1 MAFPTV
7 RRIWYNL
14 AYAIKCS
21 LRTVTYGNVHLL
33 LHVRSVLESRETD
46 ASKKIPLR
54 EEMCAINYRYDEQV
68 HWEVE

>member
-21 LRTVTYGNVHLL
+21 LRTITYGNVNLL
-33 LHVRSVLESRETD
+33 LHVRSVLENKETD
-46 ASKKIPLR
+46 ASKKIPL
-54 EEMCAINYRYDEQV
+54 
-68 HWEVE
+68 